1 MKKLFFLFVIIFSGI
16 AFGQENPK
24 HGIPSPKAPAIE
36 DSVNI
41 GDLKIF
47 EKVDKKPIFSS
58 AHFNSF
64 EENLTENFDTSIF
77 NEENINKIDYCEI
90 SLVCEIDGS
99 ISSAIEISTT
109 NKDILSETLRTI
121 KYFKKRIIF
130 KPASINDKP
139 VRYRMKFRIEYNY
152 KEKQLK
158 VESINS
164 TSQSSF

>member
-1 MKKLFFLFVIIFSGI
+1 MKKRFLLFVIIFSGI

-47 EKVDKKPIFSS
+47 EKVDREPIFSL
-58 AHFNSF
+58 ANYISF
-64 EENLTENFDTSIF
+64 EEYFTQNFDTSIL
-77 NEENINKIDYCEI
+77 NEEIIDKIDYCEI

-99 ISSAIEISTT
+99 VSNTTQISTT
-109 NKDILSETLRTI
+109 NKDILDEALRTF
-121 KYFKKRIIF
+121 KNFKKRIIF
-130 KPASINDKP
+130 KPASIKDKP
-139 VRYRMKFRIEYNY
+139 VRYKMKFKVEYNY

-158 VESINS
+158 VKSIN
-164 TSQSSF
+164 